1 MPEIVNWGSFDSF
14 FNGGLLRR
22 PRRLFSVSS
31 LGAPST
37 GWADLPGHERD
48 PLLVTASR
56 YFARDVGPAVKVA
69 PRDAAD
75 TGHGL
80 APGRL

>member
-14 FNGGLLRR
+14 FNGALLRR
-22 PRRLFSVSS
+22 PRRLFSVTS

-37 GWADLPGHERD
+37 CWADLPDRERD

-56 YFARDVGPAVKVA
+56 YFARDVGPAVKNVPRHA
-69 PRDAAD
+69 PAMR
-75 TGHGL
+75 
-80 APGRL
+80 